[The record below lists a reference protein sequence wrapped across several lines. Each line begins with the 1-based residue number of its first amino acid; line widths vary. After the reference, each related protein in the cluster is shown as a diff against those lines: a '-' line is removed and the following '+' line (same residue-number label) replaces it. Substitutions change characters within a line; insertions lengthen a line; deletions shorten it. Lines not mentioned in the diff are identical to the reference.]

1 MTAYRKE
8 ALRKRDE
15 ERLEEMQ
22 REINEAEAEEDAEEV
37 KEHVHHKSKHYAQN
51 EKERA
56 QDKAEEVKEPE
67 EAPSASDEAV
77 QKLQKELEDI
87 KAQLQAKNER
97 LLRLQADFDNFRR
110 RSRQEKDDLANVIK
124 QGIFKGMLPIL
135 DNFERALASSN
146 KEENAKGLRAGI
158 EMVYKSLKETLEKD
172 GLQVIE
178 TEGKAFDPNFHQ
190 AVLRVEDPE
199 KEDGSIAQELQKGY
213 MVHGHV
219 IRPSMVQ
226 VVSNS

>member
-22 REINEAEAEEDAEEV
+22 REINEAEAEEEVMAEDM
-37 KEHVHHKSKHYAQN
+37 HHK
-51 EKERA
+51 EK
-56 QDKAEEVKEPE
+56 DKAKEVKEPE
-67 EAPSASDEAV
+67 EAPSGEDDAE
-77 QKLQKELEDI
+77 QKLQKELEDV

-110 RSRQEKDDLANVIK
+110 RSRQEKEDLASVIK

-135 DNFERALASSN
+135 DNFERALAT
-146 KEENAKGLRAGI
+146 KEDGAKGLRTGI

-178 TEGKAFDPNFHQ
+178 TEGKAFDPKFHQ
-190 AVLRVEDPE
+190 AVLRVEDPD

-213 MVHGHV
+213 MVQGHV

-226 VVSNS
+226 VVNNS